1 MHDEWEA
8 DPDGLPNAH
17 THSLNPEHAF
27 QDTLIGSKKMLVK
40 NARGPTR
47 IANPL
52 TSLYVVRLNEK
63 VRRGHLRPRR
73 NR

>member
-52 TSLYVVRLNEK
+52 TFVRLNEK